1 MENRVLKISKVF
13 FNVLV
18 LDAVQDLIFT
28 TVENKFSGDGTI
40 AMVCLGTFFRVDQMA
55 VLEWG
60 DFPTVLDL
68 KNLAGTSGR
77 IEHHHIKFTNRKLK
91 YKNFLSGVCYLGF
104 QKNNVFQHLSFDL
117 SENTLLHSSTFRQ
130 RKGTE
135 DLIQK
140 KTVNQ
145 CGCLSVTETGLSDD
159 GSSGL
164 RIYLWKMTDINKSGT
179 YGRTPAPLRWCGGL
193 PNLPVRCIEGLD
205 HNPHM
210 TPSEAEKRNRSLGSK
225 KSILT

>member
-1 MENRVLKISKVF
+1 MENRALKILKVF

-40 AMVCLGTFFRVDQMA
+40 AMFCLGTFFRVDQTA

-68 KNLAGTSGR
+68 KNLAGTGGR
-77 IEHHHIKFTNRKLK
+77 IEHRHIKFTNRKLK

-104 QKNNVFQHLSFDL
+104 QKNNVFQHSSFDL
-117 SENTLLHSSTFRQ
+117 SENTLLYGSAFRQ
-130 RKGTE
+130 GKGTE
-135 DLIQK
+135 GFIQK
-140 KTVNQ
+140 KTVDP

-164 RIYLWKMTDINKSGT
+164 RIYLWKMTDINI
-179 YGRTPAPLRWCGGL
+179 PCE
-193 PNLPVRCIEGLD
+193 IQ
-205 HNPHM
+205 
-210 TPSEAEKRNRSLGSK
+210 
-225 KSILT
+225 